1 MGGLIAGLGQEM
13 RVLGIGV
20 GGLGKLGL
28 GGRGKASDSQSRA
41 DPTLGGLI
49 LPKPAPPM
57 TVRMRIISWGRSL
70 HCAPQDLKSQP
81 EVESSSPL
89 PRLGRKE
96 EALTDTGKMCRQG
109 VGGAGARPSLGQAN
123 HSVPE
128 ERSRGL
134 GPGEKPGQGGQEG
147 GCTHPS
153 LGNIDASLSRAAE
166 VRPLPEWSG
175 ICQSHLTPSPSL
187 SLQGGL
193 SRSLGAC
200 LLVVGWG

>member
-57 TVRMRIISWGRSL
+57 TVRMRILSWGRSL

-96 EALTDTGKMCRQG
+96 EALTDSGKMCRQG
-109 VGGAGARPSLGQAN
+109 VGGGGGQAQPRTGK
-123 HSVPE
+123 SFSARGKKQRA
-128 ERSRGL
+128 RSRREAWSGRAGRGL
-134 GPGEKPGQGGQEG
+134 HTPQPGEHR
-147 GCTHPS
+147 C
-153 LGNIDASLSRAAE
+153 L
-166 VRPLPEWSG
+166 PL
-175 ICQSHLTPSPSL
+175 
-187 SLQGGL
+187 
-193 SRSLGAC
+193 
-200 LLVVGWG
+200 